1 MIKLPVT
8 FPELETDRLLLR
20 KLSLP
25 DAPEI
30 YQLRS
35 DKMQN
40 EFIDRPLAIS
50 ISDAEKFINMIDAG
64 IERKESLL
72 WAIQM
77 KGEKNLAGT
86 VLLWHFDAATN
97 RTELGY
103 EMLARYQG
111 KGIMHEAINKVL
123 DYTFSVLQISVVE
136 AWTHP
141 GNKKSIAVLE
151 RLGFK
156 RDAAAEL
163 NKPDDVNENIFSLAA
178 SDYSYK

>member
-1 MIKLPVT
+1 MIQLPAI
-8 FPELETDRLLLR
+8 PQLDTDRLLLR
-20 KLSLP
+20 KMNLS

-30 YQLRS
+30 FQLRS

-40 EFIDRPLAIS
+40 EFIDRPLATS
-50 ISDAEKFINMIDAG
+50 VSDAEKFINMIDSA
-64 IERKESLL
+64 IEKKDSLL
-72 WAIQM
+72 WAIQL
-77 KGEKNLAGT
+77 KGESTLAGT
-86 VLLWHFDAATN
+86 VLLWHFDETTN

-103 EMLARYQG
+103 EMLAHYQG
-111 KGIMHEAINKVL
+111 KGIMHEAIKKIL
-123 DYTFSVLQISVVE
+123 DYTFSVLQVSAVE

-151 RLGFK
+151 RLRFK
-156 RDAAAEL
+156 RDAEAEL